1 MRAVEMRVTP
11 VVVPAAGVAALIA
24 WALRDH
30 ADHLPSGDVV
40 KRSLAALGG
49 SGHHGPGGG
58 EVGAPA
64 VAGDALASYTGLT
77 VFALHVLMVAVAA
90 AGYGMRRWSRQSV
103 VDSGGVRVRLMFA
116 AAIAVV
122 SALVTAGMAAVLLG
136 TAISSTATLAASI
149 TVLQYSFVL
158 AIVFSATFGLP

>member
-1 MRAVEMRVTP
+1 MRVTP
-11 VVVPAAGVAALIA
+11 VIVPAAAVAALIA

-30 ADHLPSGDVV
+30 ADQLPSADVV

-49 SGHHGPGGG
+49 AGNHGSGGG
-58 EVGAPA
+58 DVGAPA
-64 VAGDALASYTGLT
+64 VTGDALASYAGLA
-77 VFALHVLMVAVAA
+77 VFALHVLMVTVAA
-90 AGYGMRRWSRQSV
+90 AGYGTRRWSR
-103 VDSGGVRVRLMFA
+103 VDSGGVVARLMFA
-116 AAIAVV
+116 GSVAVV